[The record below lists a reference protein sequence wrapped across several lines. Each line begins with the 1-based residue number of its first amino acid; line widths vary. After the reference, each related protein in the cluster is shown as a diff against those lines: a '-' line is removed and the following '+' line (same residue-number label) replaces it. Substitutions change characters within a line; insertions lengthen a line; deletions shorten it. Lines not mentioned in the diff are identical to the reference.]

1 MVIVSL
7 EMASTNHHHRPV
19 WAHPWVIVFLI
30 CLCVFLPP
38 SVVRSYYYGDKT
50 PEADP
55 EYYLSLLTA
64 LHQHFIEG
72 VRSSDPSIPLVINT
86 CGWVKSTSP
95 THTLTHHT
103 SHTLWHHTSH
113 PHRHGRPVVPR
124 HCTSSHA
131 HTHRQNF
138 IISKNQYS

>member
-7 EMASTNHHHRPV
+7 EVVSANHHHRPV
-19 WAHPWVIVFLI
+19 WAHHCAIVFLI
-30 CLCVFLPP
+30 CLCVLLP
-38 SVVRSYYYGDKT
+38 SSLVRSYYYGDKT

-95 THTLTHHT
+95 THTLA
-103 SHTLWHHTSH
+103 SHITH